1 MRRYGSPVTRPSAA
15 LLTPAAEAS
24 TLDLAGLP
32 DLLGFHLRLAHVAI
46 YRDFMA
52 ALSDLD
58 LTQKQCATL
67 QLVGANPGVSQVDI
81 AATLGTDRAT
91 MMAMVDRLEERGLVV
106 RSRSLVD
113 RRRRELHLTPEGQI
127 VLRKA
132 ETAIQRHEARFTSRL
147 TKSQLENLI
156 TALRAIH
163 RQA

>member
-1 MRRYGSPVTRPSAA
+1 MTWIDCQAEERVETALGPFLGLLRDVTYQELATSP
-15 LLTPAAEAS
+15 EAS
-24 TLDLAGLP
+24 G
-32 DLLGFHLRLAHVAI
+32 RLQ
-46 YRDFMA
+46 D
-52 ALSDLD
+52 
-58 LTQKQCATL
+58 
-67 QLVGANPGVSQVDI
+67 GVSKVTQ
-81 AATLGTDRAT
+81 
-91 MMAMVDRLEERGLVV
+91 AMVDRLEERGRVV

-156 TALRAIH
+156 MALRAIH